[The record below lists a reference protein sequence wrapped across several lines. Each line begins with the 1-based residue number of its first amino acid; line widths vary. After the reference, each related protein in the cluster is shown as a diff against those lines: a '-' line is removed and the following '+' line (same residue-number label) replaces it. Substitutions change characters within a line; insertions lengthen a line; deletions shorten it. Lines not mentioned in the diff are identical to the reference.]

1 MPEMLVNQTAPDG
14 LPTGRC
20 YTFPL
25 SNVYGPI
32 DDAKKTGLITR
43 AYANTCS
50 FHLVLDVIAPSVCL
64 SSAGQKVE
72 RLRQRG
78 FLG

>member
-1 MPEMLVNQTAPDG
+1 MLVNQIAPDG

-32 DDAKKTGLITR
+32 DDAKGLITR

>member
-32 DDAKKTGLITR
+32 DDAKKPDLLQELMQIR
-43 AYANTCS
+43 
-50 FHLVLDVIAPSVCL
+50 APST
-64 SSAGQKVE
+64 S
-72 RLRQRG
+72 
-78 FLG
+78 FLM